1 MTFLGII
8 LIILSFLVA
17 KFLYDNLM
25 LKIENNGLKR
35 DIEALKNRIKTLEK
49 GENNHDRFS

>member
-1 MTFLGII
+1 MIYVLVFII
-8 LIILSFLVA
+8 SFLLA

-25 LKIENNGLKR
+25 LRIEKDGLKR

-49 GENNHDRFS
+49 ELYNSKNTRY